1 MEVRHGLMCRDAVVL
16 PYGDAFGIERP
27 DDGRGR
33 PDDVGHDG
41 GLFGSVEVENGLAV
55 LDRDDEEVTTAALFV
70 RDQQG
75 GGVVSME
82 DRVGLLASEIFA
94 E

>member
-1 MEVRHGLMCRDAVVL
+1 MVSRCWT
-16 PYGDAFGIERP
+16 
-27 DDGRGR
+27 
-33 PDDVGHDG
+33 
-41 GLFGSVEVENGLAV
+41 
-55 LDRDDEEVTTAALFV
+55 DRDDEEVTTAALFV